1 MTNPLLEVRMESLR
15 ESLEKLAAAVDD
27 NLRSVLLKLTCD
39 KAVSAGAP
47 FVSVDELARTV
58 RERCL
63 LLLAREHPMAGDLK
77 FAMAA
82 LRVGH
87 DYERVNELAQA
98 LIRRIEK
105 LTGTPVQDLMQDMTG
120 VMADILKLHEIV
132 RRTWLRDRGH
142 FTSEEIKPQ
151 VAAHSS
157 VVGSQI
163 SVIQNKIM
171 EAIARGGNNAEIFV
185 EVVLA
190 CRHLKRIATT
200 LESIPD
206 ELNAFDKAA

>member
-1 MTNPLLEVRMESLR
+1 MESLR
-15 ESLEKLAAAVDD
+15 DALEKLSIAVDD

-39 KAVSAGAP
+39 KSVSASAP
-47 FVSVDELARTV
+47 MVDVDGLARTV

-63 LLLAREHPMAGDLK
+63 LLLAREHPMAHDLK
-77 FAMAA
+77 FSMAA

-87 DYERVNELAQA
+87 DYERVNELANA
-98 LIRRIEK
+98 LIRRIDR

-132 RRTWLRDRGH
+132 RRTWLRDRGQL
-142 FTSEEIKPQ
+142 TGDDMKPQ
-151 VAAHSS
+151 VAARSA
-157 VVGSQI
+157 VVSSQI

-171 EAIARGGNNAEIFV
+171 EAIARGGNDAETFV

-200 LESIPD
+200 LEAIPD